1 METRAGFRSGSRSGV
16 GIAAGSPLNP
26 NRPLWKGPMAIPHL
40 QHRTVGKSTHGPGA
54 ASAHLRYIT
63 RSRAA
68 SEVMAEHMPDRQGPA
83 MRWMDAQ
90 EQAARKNA
98 RLVDKIIIA
107 LPRELDAEQRAQLV
121 RDFAGEL
128 TDGRVPWIAAIHD
141 MGKDAQNP
149 HAHLAIRDRDVE
161 TGKRVLRL
169 SDNERDR
176 RKAGL
181 EPNGTRWVR
190 QVWEETANRALER
203 AGRPE
208 RIDMRSLEAQGID
221 REPTVHVGPKANAL
235 ETKNEVPPSRV
246 ASDNSG
252 REIRWPE
259 IDGGLSRA
267 EHNRAVRTR
276 NRLAGARKDQF
287 RQAVGQAWQ
296 DLVSEQKRDI
306 EESVRRREAAELRER
321 KLLKRRQ
328 ERRAEIEARSDEKKR
343 PKGVVG
349 FVFKLIGKAA
359 KIEKQIEQAQVRRA
373 ERDAEEWIR
382 LEARQNEHRASL
394 ARSYSFM
401 HDLERKEFRREA
413 ARLHAE
419 IAKGKSIREARKTR
433 PVRIKTRQRYRDDD
447 DDGRSRGGRGR
458 GQNLTP

>member
-1 METRAGFRSGSRSGV
+1 
-16 GIAAGSPLNP
+16 
-26 NRPLWKGPMAIPHL
+26 MAIYSL
-40 QHRTVGKSTHGPGA
+40 NHRTIGRATHEPGA
-54 ASAHLRYIT
+54 ASAHLKYIT
-63 RSRAA
+63 RPRAA
-68 SEVMAEHMPDRQGPA
+68 SEIIAEHMPADTALA
-83 MRWMDAQ
+83 MRWMDAE

-98 RLVDKIIIA
+98 RLIDKVLVA
-107 LPRELDAEQRAQLV
+107 LPRELDAVERAELV
-121 RDFAGEL
+121 EAFASEV
-128 TDGRVPWIAAIHD
+128 TKGRVPWVAAIHD
-141 MGKDAQNP
+141 IGKDAQNP
-149 HAHLAIRDRDVE
+149 HAHFAFRDRDIE

-169 SDNERDR
+169 SDNDRDR
-176 RKAGL
+176 KKAGL
-181 EPNGTRWVR
+181 EPNGTEWLRAT
-190 QVWEETANRALER
+190 WERCANEALER
-203 AGRPE
+203 AGRSE
-208 RIDMRSLEAQGID
+208 RIDRRSLEAQGID
-221 REPTVHVGPKANAL
+221 REPTVHIGPKANAL
-235 ETKNEVPPSRV
+235 DRKQEVPPSKV
-246 ASDNSG
+246 ANDNTG

-267 EHNRAVRTR
+267 EHNRTVRAR
-276 NRLAGARKDQF
+276 NRLAGAKKDQF

-296 DLVSEQKRDI
+296 ELVAEQKRDI

-321 KLLKRRQ
+321 ERLKKRQ
-328 ERRAEIEARSDEKKR
+328 ERRSVKEARSDEKKR

-359 KIEKQIEQAQVRRA
+359 KIEKQIEKAKVRRA

-433 PVRIKTRQRYRDDD
+433 PVRSLTPRRARDDD
-447 DDGRSRGGRGR
+447 DDGRGIDGRGR
-458 GQNLTP
+458 GPDLTR